1 MSDLKAIFSRF
12 ITDHLNSHKA
22 LPVKF
27 EQIIQDAVFNLLDSE
42 ILIEDNLSA
51 NPALTAPK
59 VNQALPSFEQT
70 YVIDQLTE
78 QVKSKG
84 FGAHFHQIIGLFGSI
99 MLQMTATEE
108 QQQQV
113 NDWLDQGHFGH
124 FLMTDSGGPSLNSWQ
139 TSLNTTAAQWQLTID
154 KKWGIEAHQLGFL
167 MLVVRQPGNPFP
179 LTFLITPEQAKNLN
193 QCKVGAAYLDN
204 AVQLGNVKG
213 ELNINA
219 SQQLKLGGLSSVN
232 RFLTLVR
239 PRFVK
244 ALMNHLLWLA
254 DNKRLI
260 LDTELSENINYLHS
274 VADSCLAQNQFSIH
288 SVDQVLALKFASN
301 ELLVNT
307 VSQGKVACFNDQRDL
322 LGFTKM
328 EGSSYR
334 CFFEIYSKKKR
345 ARK

>member
-1 MSDLKAIFSRF
+1 MNDLKTIFSSF
-12 ITDHLNSHKA
+12 ITDYLNAHQT

-27 EQIIQDAVFNLLDSE
+27 DEIIANSVFNLLDSE
-42 ILIEDNLSA
+42 ILIEDNFSA
-51 NPALTAPK
+51 KPALVEPK
-59 VNQALPSFEQT
+59 VSQELPSFEQT
-70 YVIDQLTE
+70 YMIDQLTD
-78 QVKSKG
+78 QVKLTG
-84 FGAHFHQIIGLFGSI
+84 FGEHFHQIIGLFGSI
-99 MLQMTATEE
+99 MLQMTATED

-113 NDWLDQGHFGH
+113 NDWLDQGYFGH
-124 FLMTDSGGPSLNSWQ
+124 FLMTDAGGPSLKSWE
-139 TSLNTTAAQWQLTID
+139 TILDTTEGQWQLSID

-167 MLVVRQPGNPFP
+167 MLVVRQPGKPFP
-179 LTFLITPEQAKNLN
+179 LTFLVAPEQAKTLT
-193 QCKVGAAYLDN
+193 QTKVGAAYLDN
-204 AVQLGNVKG
+204 AVQLGNVTGK
-213 ELNINA
+213 LNVNA

-260 LDTELSENINYLHS
+260 LDAQLSENISYLQN
-274 VADSCLAQNQFSIH
+274 VADSCLAQNKFSIH

-301 ELLVNT
+301 ELLLNT
-307 VSQGKVACFNDQRDL
+307 VSEGKVANFTDQRDL

-334 CFFEIYSKKKR
+334 CFLEIYSKKKR
-345 ARK
+345 LRK